1 MQMISGLNEFSTFN
15 INNSFT
21 TKLKFIS
28 SYCNILTIKLISIKE
43 HFETSINHKN
53 NMIEHLSSS

>member
-1 MQMISGLNEFSTFN
+1 MNFSTFN

-28 SYCNILTIKLISIKE
+28 SYCNILTTKLISIKE

>member
-1 MQMISGLNEFSTFN
+1 MNFSTFN

-28 SYCNILTIKLISIKE
+28 SYCNILAIKLISIKE